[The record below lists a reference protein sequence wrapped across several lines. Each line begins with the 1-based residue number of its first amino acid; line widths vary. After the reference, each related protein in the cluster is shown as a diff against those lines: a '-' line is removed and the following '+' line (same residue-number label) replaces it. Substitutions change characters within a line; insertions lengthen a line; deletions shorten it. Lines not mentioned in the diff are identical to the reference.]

1 MDNVVAL
8 ANTEKRVVALGLED
22 NGTVTGVG
30 REHRSVDGLSVFIF
44 FSKTVPQVVVRAEII
59 HADNGLPVACI
70 EVDRNLQIVSS
81 IRGGAGQRRLKA
93 DGTPEVVT
101 LFPSRFVS
109 RLSQLR
115 NYDYSAQPARNHD
128 WTTGILSRANGCVT
142 GSVSPIPA
150 IHCRC

>member
-70 EVDRNLQIVSS
+70 EVDRNLQIGRILMVVATSLLTV
-81 IRGGAGQRRLKA
+81 GV
-93 DGTPEVVT
+93 DGIG
-101 LFPSRFVS
+101 
-109 RLSQLR
+109 
-115 NYDYSAQPARNHD
+115 
-128 WTTGILSRANGCVT
+128 WC
-142 GSVSPIPA
+142 
-150 IHCRC
+150 